1 MTAEQMNALIDTFNR
16 TRIVSFRTADT
27 ETGLEGGPAGSV
39 RFFSW
44 LSENTAE
51 EPAGGNLL
59 AGVEFGASA
68 DDGEVFARADLGDLA
83 RSTGESLK
91 VIYEGFLR
99 IGSSPL
105 PTLAAVNGPAV
116 GAGLNLALV
125 CDVRVASTR
134 ARFDCRFPQLGI
146 HPGGGHSWMLRRAI
160 GPTAAAA
167 MLLFGEIPDGEEAV
181 RLGLAHRCVPED
193 QLLATAHDMAKRAAD
208 VPRPL
213 STLIKQT
220 LKDMGQVTEHD
231 SAVERELW
239 PQVWTTRQPFFTER
253 LAALQA
259 QISSKS

>member
-1 MTAEQMNALIDTFNR
+1 MSLVNVEIADRVATLTLNDPEGRNRLTLPMVTEISAAMDAID
-16 TRIVSFRTADT
+16 ADP
-27 ETGLEGGPAGSV
+27 EVGAVVVTGAGKA
-39 RFFSW
+39 FC
-44 LSENTAE
+44 
-51 EPAGGNLL
+51 AG
-59 AGVEFGASA
+59 
-68 DDGEVFARADLGDLA
+68 ADLGDLA